1 MRVTIVAQATLDQ
14 LEEFL
19 EEVIALET
27 RVVDQDLDPTVNL
40 EGFHLEEE
48 DPMAVTTMV
57 DLTIGHTILSI
68 ADMVVATIKVKVK
81 AHLKAIEVEQC
92 PQEGLT
98 SMAMEAGQHLLVEL
112 EVTGLS
118 LLVVTISLLEEV
130 PSLTTMPGKLES
142 AEMDTM

>member
-68 ADMVVATIKVKVK
+68 ADMVVVTIKFKVK
-81 AHLKAIEVEQC
+81 AHLKAMEVEQC

-118 LLVVTISLLEEV
+118 LVTISLLEEV